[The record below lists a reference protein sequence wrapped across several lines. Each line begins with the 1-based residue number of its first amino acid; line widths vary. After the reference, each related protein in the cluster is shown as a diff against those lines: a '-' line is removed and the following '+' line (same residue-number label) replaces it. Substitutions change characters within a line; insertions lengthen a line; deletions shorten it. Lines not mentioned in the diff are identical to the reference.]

1 MPSEMELMGP
11 ALLFDWGSSLAVRLR
26 PTPQVMHSANGWRM
40 EMERASNTL
49 IIVAFG
55 GRTMA
60 IEHVKFLM

>member
-1 MPSEMELMGP
+1 
-11 ALLFDWGSSLAVRLR
+11 
-26 PTPQVMHSANGWRM
+26 MHNDNGWRM

-60 IEHVKFLM
+60 IEHVKVFM